1 MLILSL
7 ATLRALFF
15 RVQLARFMVI
25 PTIEI
30 VSGIAVLMLWTMAL
44 VGNKKGP
51 GRFRPAGI
59 ALAVFSALLTAS
71 YVDWPEQPGM
81 PRWPLS
87 EMTVDHRLAIDNFY
101 CYPLSSGPLESEQLW
116 RIDANTETLEA
127 IRSKLGMRSSGTA
140 PAQFWRMP
148 PYYWPRS
155 LPSAARLY
163 STSAFPA
170 DHYKGNHYFMLI
182 DVQRGRGLVWA
193 KLDFID

>member
-1 MLILSL
+1 MMLILSL

-87 EMTVDHRLAIDNFY
+87 EMT
-101 CYPLSSGPLESEQLW
+101 
-116 RIDANTETLEA
+116 
-127 IRSKLGMRSSGTA
+127 
-140 PAQFWRMP
+140 
-148 PYYWPRS
+148 
-155 LPSAARLY
+155 
-163 STSAFPA
+163 
-170 DHYKGNHYFMLI
+170 
-182 DVQRGRGLVWA
+182 
-193 KLDFID
+193 